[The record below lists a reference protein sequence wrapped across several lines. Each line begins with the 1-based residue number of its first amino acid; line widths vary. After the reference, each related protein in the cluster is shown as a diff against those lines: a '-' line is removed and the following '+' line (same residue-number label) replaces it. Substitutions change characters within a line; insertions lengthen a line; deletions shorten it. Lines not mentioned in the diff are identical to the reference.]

1 MAWFGQGRDTIEWNE
16 FRDDVLFYRWPNT
29 EIKKGAR
36 LVIRPGQRAIFFAGG
51 QLEGVFEPVS
61 YTHLDVYKRQAQKS
75 P

>member
-51 QLEGVFEPVS
+51 QLEGVF
-61 YTHLDVYKRQAQKS
+61 
-75 P
+75 

>member
-51 QLEGVFEPVS
+51 QLEAFLS
-61 YTHLDVYKRQAQKS
+61 SRALMMWKRIS
-75 P
+75 LLF